1 MKKWQELLKM
11 TEVEG
16 TPNVMTISE
25 LLLFETENN
34 VVLSEDY
41 KDFCQVFGSG
51 LFGNE
56 IRIQCPPKI
65 EESPN
70 MFAMLISYL
79 DDLKLLDEFSD
90 AKSEQIFQILNN
102 GLLIADTFNGE
113 LFMFDLSSSSKEDN
127 SYDIYM
133 IDIDSF
139 ESTGNGINKV
149 GRDFYE
155 FISDAALNNRTVGF
169 TDNFDYPDE
178 MFESKFIPL
187 HNYEDYI
194 YQRTR
199 MHIAY
204 FPEDFVNWLIG
215 SSESLILEEPSD
227 RLHKYKKFNGIILRT
242 QNIILQIQ
250 SSVRPDPEI
259 PLKFFNDRSNLQSE
273 FPNKQIKQVI
283 IYLKQ
288 TNSPIVHQTSYETS
302 ENNFEVIRMWEQP
315 TEVFMK
321 TAGLLPLAV
330 LSNTTDREETF
341 RQIQE
346 SELLGT
352 IHYARITYDFF
363 IGAMARIVLDKE
375 IVVFRDYTFS

>member
-1 MKKWQELLKM
+1 MENWQQLLKK
-11 TEVEG
+11 TDVEG
-16 TPNVMTISE
+16 TPNIMTVSD
-25 LLLFETENN
+25 LLTFETENN
-34 VVLSEDY
+34 LVLPEDY

-56 IRIQCPPKI
+56 IRIQCPPKT

-70 MFAMLISYL
+70 IFAMLISYL
-79 DDLKLLDEFSD
+79 DELKLLNEFSD
-90 AKSEQIFQILNN
+90 AKSKQIFQILNN
-102 GLLIADTFNGE
+102 GLLIGDTFNGE
-113 LFMFDLSSSSKEDN
+113 LFMFDLSSSSKEDD
-127 SYDIYM
+127 SYDIYI
-133 IDIDSF
+133 IDMDSF
-139 ESTGNGINKV
+139 ESYGTGINKV

-169 TDNFDYPDE
+169 TDDFDYPDE

-194 YQRTR
+194 YQITR

-204 FPEDFVNWLIG
+204 FPEDFVNWLLG

-227 RLHKYKKFNGIILRT
+227 RLDKYKKFNGIILRT
-242 QNIILQIQ
+242 QIIILQIQ
-250 SSVRPDPEI
+250 ASVRPDPEI
-259 PLKFFNDRSNLQSE
+259 PLKFFNDRSKLQSE
-273 FPNKQIKQVI
+273 FPNKQIKQVV

-302 ENNFEVIRMWEQP
+302 ENDFEVIRIWEQP

-321 TAGLLPLAV
+321 TSGLLPLAV
-330 LSNTTDREETF
+330 LSDTTDREETF

-346 SELLGT
+346 SRLLDT
-352 IHYARITYDFF
+352 VYAKIMYDFF

-375 IVVFRDYTFS
+375 VVVFRDYTFS